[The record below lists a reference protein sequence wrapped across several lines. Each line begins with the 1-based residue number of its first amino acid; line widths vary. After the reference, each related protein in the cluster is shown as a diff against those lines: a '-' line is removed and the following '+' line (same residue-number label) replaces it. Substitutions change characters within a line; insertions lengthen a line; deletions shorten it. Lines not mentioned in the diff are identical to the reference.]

1 MIIYMKAATTKRLL
15 ASFCIHSCCSGSNF
29 VSPRLRFKGKEDGG
43 DFLCSFIF
51 HFILLILLLLYI
63 FIFIFIYETT
73 TLFRQPLMAGLHSS
87 SSSSS
92 SSFQTFA
99 SRLLLLLTI
108 LPLTLAVFAFVLQW
122 RGGLNDPVTRWSPDH
137 HEFPGMDSALG
148 GPLVQASS
156 HSDCVDLLGRTH
168 SPSFPYFRDWKFDY
182 ASDLR
187 PKVSCL
193 FL

>member
-1 MIIYMKAATTKRLL
+1 
-15 ASFCIHSCCSGSNF
+15 
-29 VSPRLRFKGKEDGG
+29 
-43 DFLCSFIF
+43 
-51 HFILLILLLLYI
+51 
-63 FIFIFIYETT
+63 
-73 TLFRQPLMAGLHSS
+73 MAGLYSSS

-137 HEFPGMDSALG
+137 HEFPGMGSALG

-187 PKVSCL
+187 PKVSCPL
-193 FL
+193 LLRSIWLRCWDWFLMKFDLISIRLSGGLCLDFGIWHLGLLLSLS